1 MSDQKYEL
9 YFLDG
14 PRRGTR
20 ITVSKPYFWFEVPA
34 EPEFAVREYGPPADR
49 VELSK
54 PQRIRYRVKNLGG
67 ALFGVCEMSDEQF
80 MSIVREAMLRHL
92 GDAESVD
99 SGRLMRF
106 SLNADMVR
114 ILELYGADVFALQ
127 YGYLRGMK
135 LKGVLG
141 TKETGFEAI
150 FQHDVFPL
158 VPEGAQIPLDTNYTP
173 PS

>member
-34 EPEFAVREYGPPADR
+34 EPELDLCNYVGLTDR
-49 VELSK
+49 VER
-54 PQRIRYRVKNLGG
+54 PQFIRYRVKNIGG
-67 ALFGVCEMSDEQF
+67 ALFGVCEASDEQF
-80 MSIVREAMLRHL
+80 MLLVREALLRYL
-92 GDAESVD
+92 GDERSISSA
-99 SGRLMRF
+99 RLMRF
-106 SLNADMVR
+106 SLNAEMVR
-114 ILELYGADVFALQ
+114 DLEQWGAESFALQ

-135 LKGVLG
+135 LKGILG
-141 TKETGFEAI
+141 TEETGFEGI
-150 FQHDVFPL
+150 FQHEIFPL